1 MLLENVA
8 PVLKTIQSMSAQD
21 AQQSCS
27 DHRPSDVS
35 FAVKEPLLIG
45 NEVEVKGEEKAVD
58 DFDALFTGG
67 GPSSSKT
74 EKKNNKVSYT
84 GAAAVA
90 DSTATGEWR
99 WNGSDFVWMA
109 AAVTDAKKEGVDIEK
124 EVTVGGLNGA
134 RRRAE
139 MKTAV
144 QPAEDGV
151 DVSLSSLLPKNR
163 LKSATLQSATA
174 DRGQLGSDSSA
185 AGHSTPSTVES
196 GDVEIIEEEEEEVRE
211 EVNGSD
217 FAPLEWFNRP
227 STFKT
232 YGYNSSTYGSG
243 KNNVN
248 AGSGGKRSEDV
259 TTEQTAA
266 EVEVETVPA
275 VPDVFKSK
283 KRRGAAAVAGS
294 GAAAV
299 GMDGLL
305 SLAETE
311 RLFEAIVAG
320 RTAGG
325 HLGTTGSS
333 FTQESFKTAST
344 SSLSEG
350 SSKEKKK
357 IKQSLGSVG
366 DSDW

>member
-21 AQQSCS
+21 TQQSCS
-27 DHRPSDVS
+27 DQRSSDVS
-35 FAVKEPLLIG
+35 FPVKEPLLIG

-67 GPSSSKT
+67 GSSSSKT
-74 EKKNNKVSYT
+74 EKNNNKVSHT
-84 GAAAVA
+84 GAAVVVDRA
-90 DSTATGEWR
+90 ATGEWR

-124 EVTVGGLNGA
+124 EVTIGGLNRA
-134 RRRAE
+134 TRRAE

-144 QPAEDGV
+144 QPAEDGE

-248 AGSGGKRSEDV
+248 ASSGGKRSKDA
-259 TTEQTAA
+259 TT